1 MMSDLANDID
11 RYEGGAMTEEET
23 TAFFQSLINSGLA
36 YQMAPHYRHTA
47 LALIEAGECRP

>member
-1 MMSDLANDID
+1 MMSDLANDIY
-11 RYEGGAMTEEET
+11 RYEGGAMTDEEV